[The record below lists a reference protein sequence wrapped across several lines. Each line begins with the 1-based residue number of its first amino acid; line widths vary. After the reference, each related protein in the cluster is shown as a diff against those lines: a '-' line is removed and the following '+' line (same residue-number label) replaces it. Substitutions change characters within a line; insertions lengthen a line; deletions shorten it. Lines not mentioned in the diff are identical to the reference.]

1 MPFWF
6 PKWSQ
11 VGPKKFKKLK
21 REGSKTDI
29 ILKAAQEAAQD
40 GLGEVLGPS
49 WEGLGVA
56 WKGSG
61 AAPGGILGAKISANS
76 ESAIRSNK
84 KQRREAR
91 AAESHCEVENKLSGI
106 RATRIWSIDR

>member
-1 MPFWF
+1 MVPFWL

-61 AAPGGILGAKISANS
+61 AAPGGILGAFWEQNSVRTANQQFGATTS
-76 ESAIRSNK
+76 NEEGLEPQKAIAKAKTS
-84 KQRREAR
+84 
-91 AAESHCEVENKLSGI
+91 
-106 RATRIWSIDR
+106 